1 MLKLTKS
8 SILKKLEK
16 EKIIDPKVF
25 DHGKRGVIIK
35 GKYRNKIVG
44 IKIKKEESYAQGTI
58 EIEAKFLKI
67 LNKHNIGPKLVMH
80 KNNFLMYE
88 FVNGKF
94 IEEFVKSNNKKNI
107 LIVLK
112 NVYEQMYKM
121 DELGINKFEMHHP
134 LKHIIIEKNTPV
146 LIDFERCRHTDD
158 PKNVSQFCDF
168 LISKTF
174 NELLATKDILIKKE
188 NMIELAKNY
197 KKNRNKK
204 SFELILSS
212 LNS

>member
-1 MLKLTKS
+1 
-8 SILKKLEK
+8 
-16 EKIIDPKVF
+16 
-25 DHGKRGVIIK
+25 
-35 GKYRNKIVG
+35 
-44 IKIKKEESYAQGTI
+44 
-58 EIEAKFLKI
+58 
-67 LNKHNIGPKLVMH
+67 
-80 KNNFLMYE
+80 
-88 FVNGKF
+88 
-94 IEEFVKSNNKKNI
+94 
-107 LIVLK
+107 
-112 NVYEQMYKM
+112 M